1 MRKPNRDVLIA
12 LVLLVVCGVFLVKSL
27 DIRDTPYASV
37 QPWVWPQIILV
48 LLTLCV
54 LVLMWQALMRE
65 PPSRPAEESRRPAGL
80 VGWLLHYRNP
90 LICYLLFFLFL
101 ASMPLLGTLIS
112 GTLFVFL
119 TLSVLGPPR
128 VSLLPIHLAIAVV
141 SVGAMWAVF
150 TFALKVFLPEGE
162 ILQFS

>member
-12 LVLLVVCGVFLVKSL
+12 LVLLVMCGVFLVKSL

-54 LVLMWQALMRE
+54 LALMWQALMRG
-65 PPSRPAEESRRPAGL
+65 PACQADDAGRRPAGL
-80 VGWLLHYRNP
+80 VGWLAYYRNP

-101 ASMPLLGTLIS
+101 ASMPILGTLIS

-128 VSLLPIHLAIAVV
+128 VSMVPIHLTIAVV

-162 ILQFS
+162 ILQIS